1 MKRLYAYSTIS
12 HLGFILLALSIN
24 SIESIESFI
33 FYLMQYSITNLNAF
47 IILIAIGY
55 KLYLSVPNSIAN
67 ANATQPE
74 NAKNGAKIQDQT
86 TKPAPAP
93 EKGKRLL
100 FAGNETVLLKEDT
113 EMDKSD
119 KDNSPIQLLT
129 EMKGYFY
136 MNPYLSLS
144 LAVTLFSFVG
154 IPPLIGFFAKQMV
167 LSSALD
173 NGYIFIVLIAILTS
187 VVSAYYYLVLV
198 KQIFFEKSDYMLNPA
213 LKSTTLKI
221 GFERLSL
228 ASSTKIN
235 PIATAETSALQNKDV
250 IINTDNIQLSSF
262 LTISVSILTLIILL
276 FILIPQE

>member
-1 MKRLYAYSTIS
+1 
-12 HLGFILLALSIN
+12 
-24 SIESIESFI
+24 
-33 FYLMQYSITNLNAF
+33 
-47 IILIAIGY
+47 
-55 KLYLSVPNSIAN
+55 
-67 ANATQPE
+67 
-74 NAKNGAKIQDQT
+74 
-86 TKPAPAP
+86 
-93 EKGKRLL
+93 
-100 FAGNETVLLKEDT
+100 
-113 EMDKSD
+113 
-119 KDNSPIQLLT
+119 
-129 EMKGYFY
+129 

-173 NGYIFIVLIAILTS
+173 NGYIFIVLIAILSS

-213 LKSTTLKI
+213 LKTTTLKVK
-221 GFERLSL
+221 FKK
-228 ASSTKIN
+228 TNIN
-235 PIATAETSALQNKDV
+235 PFARDETSASQDKDV